1 VAPKLPSL
9 TDSLQFSQKDT
20 FQLVDIIELIQSAET
35 ELPNLL
41 LSRTAS
47 ILDMGAQYADG
58 LLEELQGSLNGTEEV
73 LRLKLLDLLRVACG
87 HQLLKKCSASELKE
101 LVSIALKEDKRITD
115 VATKLSQTKALLASQ
130 SMGPTTGLPN

>member
-9 TDSLQFSQKDT
+9 TDSLQFYQKDT